1 MFPAKMISSKIYNL
15 DSEINEC
22 MNEEDVKI
30 RIQMQHIV
38 NKIDNVF
45 RLHKY
50 NINSDE
56 GIHMIRLIEKI
67 QLILYRLKMKKESNS
82 VIVKLINEDIIRLNE
97 VLHDLQD
104 HFETDN
110 SNEDEYEFNP
120 FSKIIY

>member
-1 MFPAKMISSKIYNL
+1 MISAKIYNL

-50 NINSDE
+50 NIKSDE
-56 GIHMIRLIEKI
+56 GIHMIQLIEKI

-82 VIVKLINEDIIRLNE
+82 VVVKLINADIIRLNE

>member
-1 MFPAKMISSKIYNL
+1 MSAKMISAKIYNL

-50 NINSDE
+50 SIKSDE
-56 GIHMIRLIEKI
+56 GIHMIQLIEKI

-82 VIVKLINEDIIRLNE
+82 VVIKLINADIIRLNE